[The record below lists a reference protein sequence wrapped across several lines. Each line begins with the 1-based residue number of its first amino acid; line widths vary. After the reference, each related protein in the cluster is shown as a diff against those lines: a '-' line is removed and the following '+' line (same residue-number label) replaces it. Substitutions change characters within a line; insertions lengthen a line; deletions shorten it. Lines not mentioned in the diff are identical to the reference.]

1 MAGVGKRAS
10 HLSPPDC
17 TSGLPTP
24 AASIPLEF
32 FGAIMND
39 PYAEDFPAAMLAAVR
54 WSYVPVT
61 QIGSYA
67 VVPNQRDGRNL
78 RSEVPEFRL
87 LVAVLDDAVTIIQD
101 GRQRYARNIPF
112 PKDSLVTGEL
122 EFYDAVRWVMGLYKT
137 KTSHFAFEWVCD
149 ALDLDPDIIRDELL
163 YGSIENCTMNVI
175 LGMRKVAKHYAAS
188 TRVMARVTQ

>member
-1 MAGVGKRAS
+1 MAGVGKGS
-10 HLSPPDC
+10 GHLSPPDC

-24 AASIPLEF
+24 ATSIPLEF

-39 PYAEDFPAAMLAAVR
+39 PYAVDFPAAMLAAVR

-67 VVPNQRDGRNL
+67 AVPNPTDGTNL
-78 RSEVPEFRL
+78 RDEVPEFRL
-87 LVAVLDDAVTIIQD
+87 VIAVLDDAVTIIQD

-122 EFYDAVRWVMGLYKT
+122 EFYDAVRWVMGLDKT
-137 KTSHFAFEWVCD
+137 ETSHFTFEWVCS
-149 ALDLDPDIIRDELL
+149 ALDLDTEVIRNELL
-163 YGSIENCTMNVI
+163 RGPIENCTMNLI
-175 LGMRKVAKHYAAS
+175 MGKRRRAKHYAESSRAI
-188 TRVMARVTQ
+188 AGVTQ